1 ATWTRL
7 LPRQAREAQMQRFC
21 KAQAIQR
28 RLEEI
33 EVTFGELEKQGIKLE
48 KLLRDES
55 GGDHAGPGG
64 TGGTGRPAA
73 AHAAPTASPAELRTQ
88 WMNQLLYLVQ
98 KKNSLVCEESD
109 LMIAV
114 QELKLEEQQSR
125 LDQQLRR
132 FMSKEGKGHGAGRG
146 NRERTRHLCPGSS
159 PAAPTDARKTPAER
173 AAEQETLARL
183 LEVVNQ
189 RNALIHVQEE
199 RRLSE
204 L

>member
-1 ATWTRL
+1 LATWTRL
-7 LPRQAREAQMQRFC
+7 LPRRAREAQMQRFC

-33 EVTFGELEKQGIKLE
+33 EVTFGELEKEGVKLE

-55 GGDHAGPGG
+55 
-64 TGGTGRPAA
+64 
-73 AHAAPTASPAELRTQ
+73 ASPAELRTQ

-132 FMSKEGKGHGAGRG
+132 FMSKE
-146 NRERTRHLCPGSS
+146 E
-159 PAAPTDARKTPAER
+159 ARKTPAER
-173 AAEQETLARL
+173 AAEHETLLRL
-183 LEVVNQ
+183 LEVVNE

>member
-55 GGDHAGPGG
+55 GGDRAGPGG
-64 TGGTGRPAA
+64 TGGTGRPTAT
-73 AHAAPTASPAELRTQ
+73 HAAPAASPAELRTQ

-132 FMSKEGKGHGAGRG
+132 FMNKE
-146 NRERTRHLCPGSS
+146 
-159 PAAPTDARKTPAER
+159 DAQKTPAER